1 MRTALL
7 LSGGMDSIALAW
19 WKKPNIAIT
28 IDYGQLAA
36 QAEIDASKAVCK
48 RLEIPHQIITIDCRA
63 IGSGDM
69 AGTDVNTHAPASDW
83 WPYRNQLLI
92 TMAAMSA
99 IENSINKL
107 WIATVKTDANHLDG
121 TYSFVSNI
129 SQLLSCQEG
138 QMTVEAPAINL
149 TTAAL
154 IRHSGIPSSVLALAH
169 SCHKANVVCGNCRGC
184 NKYFE
189 VYEEVGYDL
198 EKVR

>member
-1 MRTALL
+1 MRSALL

-19 WKKPNIAIT
+19 WKRPEMAIT
-28 IDYGQLAA
+28 INYGQLAA
-36 QAEIDASKAVCK
+36 RAEIQASKAVCK
-48 RLEIPHQIITIDCRA
+48 RLEIPHQVITIDCHA

-69 AGTDVNTHAPASDW
+69 AGESVNEHAPASDW

-92 TMAAMSA
+92 TIAAMSA
-99 IENSINKL
+99 IESRIKKL
-107 WIATVKTDANHLDG
+107 WIGTVKTDANHLDG
-121 TYSFVSNI
+121 THSFVIAI

-138 QMTVEAPAINL
+138 QMTVEAPAIGL
-149 TTAAL
+149 TTAEL
-154 IRHSGIPSSVLALAH
+154 IKISGIPSGVLALAH

-198 EKVR
+198 EKFR